1 MGTLP
6 RYYSLPLPVRKDLR
20 RNRASDVVTRP
31 DRWQGNQA
39 FTGAAS
45 RRESRRGELS
55 AAVNIPPSAL
65 APSGAPH
72 GHEQQSLEGK
82 NEVSGPHS
90 RGARPVISKQS
101 APQLF
106 PLQLQSIRHLTNN
119 NSILPNTLVHLL
131 LLPPPLLIN
140 FLLVRPPYSPA
151 TSNYHS
157 SHPLS
162 IRHTNTIM
170 PADAVRS
177 LSATEDV
184 ERIEA
189 PVTWKAY
196 MMCAFASFGGIFF
209 GYDSGYINGVTGSE
223 RFIELIEG
231 PPPPGTDPADWALS
245 GSHLSLITSILSAG
259 TFFGAIIAGDVA
271 DIIGR
276 KWTIIAGCLIYIV
289 GVILQVA
296 TNGLGLIVAGRLIA
310 GLGVGFESA
319 IVILYM
325 SEICPK
331 KVRGA
336 LVAGYQFCITIG
348 LLLAACV
355 NYGVKEYQNS
365 AEYRVPIGLQFI
377 FGLVLGVGL
386 FLLPDSPRYYVKRGR
401 VEKARKAL
409 SSVRGQPQD
418 SEYVEAEL
426 AEIIANEEYERSLI
440 PAGSWINGWMNCFRG
455 SVFKSNSNLRKTILG
470 TSLQMMQQW
479 TGVNFIFYYSTPFLS
494 ATGAIDN
501 VFLISLIFTL
511 VNVCSTPISFWTVE
525 WLGRRPLLIWGA
537 FGMLICQFLVAI
549 IGVTVGFNHTYENAA
564 GETIAN
570 NIPAVNAQI
579 AFIAIF
585 IFFFASTWGPGAW
598 IVIGEIFP
606 LPIRSR
612 GVGLST
618 ASNWLWNTIIAVI
631 TPYMVSSDEGD
642 LKSNVFWI
650 WGGLCTCAFVYS
662 YFLVPET
669 KGLSLEQVDKMMEE
683 TTPRTSAKW
692 RPTTTYASQ
701 MGMKGE
707 KLEANVTED
716 VERKGSI
723 F

>member
-1 MGTLP
+1 MGT
-6 RYYSLPLPVRKDLR
+6 
-20 RNRASDVVTRP
+20 T
-31 DRWQGNQA
+31 
-39 FTGAAS
+39 
-45 RRESRRGELS
+45 
-55 AAVNIPPSAL
+55 
-65 APSGAPH
+65 H
-72 GHEQQSLEGK
+72 
-82 NEVSGPHS
+82 
-90 RGARPVISKQS
+90 
-101 APQLF
+101 
-106 PLQLQSIRHLTNN
+106 N

-131 LLPPPLLIN
+131 LPSSTS
-140 FLLVRPPYSPA
+140 YSSELSTSLQPA
-151 TSNYHS
+151 TITTATQ
-157 SHPLS
+157 HPFD
-162 IRHTNTIM
+162 TTATM

-177 LSATEDV
+177 LSATNDV

-231 PPPPGTDPADWALS
+231 PRPSDVAPADYALS

-289 GVILQVA
+289 GVVLQVA
-296 TNGLGLIVAGRLIA
+296 TNGLGLIVAGRLVA

-355 NYGVKEYQNS
+355 NYGVKDYQGT

-377 FGLVLGVGL
+377 FGLVLGGGL
-386 FLLPDSPRYYVKRGR
+386 LFLPDSPRYYIKRGR
-401 VEKARKAL
+401 VEQARKAL

-511 VNVCSTPISFWTVE
+511 VNVCSTPTSFWTVE
-525 WLGRRPLLIWGA
+525 RFGRRTILFWGA
-537 FGMLICQFLVAI
+537 LGMLICQFLVAI
-549 IGVTVGFNHTYENAA
+549 IGVTVGFNYTHPDPTNPDLSLAD
-564 GETIAN
+564 
-570 NIPAVNAQI
+570 NISAVNAQI

-612 GVGLST
+612 GVALST

-631 TPYMVSSDEGD
+631 TPYMVNSDEGD

-669 KGLSLEQVDKMMEE
+669 KGLSLEQVDKMMEG

-692 RPTTTYASQ
+692 RPTTTYAST
-701 MGMKGE
+701 MMKGE
-707 KLEANVTED
+707 KLEADITED
-716 VERKGSI
+716 IERKGSV

>member
-1 MGTLP
+1 
-6 RYYSLPLPVRKDLR
+6 
-20 RNRASDVVTRP
+20 
-31 DRWQGNQA
+31 
-39 FTGAAS
+39 
-45 RRESRRGELS
+45 
-55 AAVNIPPSAL
+55 
-65 APSGAPH
+65 
-72 GHEQQSLEGK
+72 
-82 NEVSGPHS
+82 
-90 RGARPVISKQS
+90 
-101 APQLF
+101 
-106 PLQLQSIRHLTNN
+106 
-119 NSILPNTLVHLL
+119 
-131 LLPPPLLIN
+131 
-140 FLLVRPPYSPA
+140 
-151 TSNYHS
+151 
-157 SHPLS
+157 
-162 IRHTNTIM
+162 M

-177 LSATEDV
+177 LSATNDV

-231 PPPPGTDPADWALS
+231 PRPADVAAADYALS

-276 KWTIIAGCLIYIV
+276 KWTIIVGCLIYIV
-289 GVILQVA
+289 GVVLQVA
-296 TNGLGLIVAGRLIA
+296 TNGLGLIVAGRLVA

-355 NYGVKEYQNS
+355 NYGVKDYGGT

-386 FLLPDSPRYYVKRGR
+386 LFLPDSPRYYVKRGR

-494 ATGAIDN
+494 STGAIDN

-631 TPYMVSSDEGD
+631 TPYMVNQDEGN

-692 RPTTTYASQ
+692 RPTTTYASE